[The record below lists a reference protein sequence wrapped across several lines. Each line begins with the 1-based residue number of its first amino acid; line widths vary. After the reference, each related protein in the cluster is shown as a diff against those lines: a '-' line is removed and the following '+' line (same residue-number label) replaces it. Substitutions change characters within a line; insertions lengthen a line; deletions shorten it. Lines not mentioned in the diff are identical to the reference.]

1 MEVPN
6 SAKEKPS
13 KDLGK
18 LSREKEER
26 WPMSQG
32 GKHLVAFERINK
44 ASVATEEGLKEEVKP
59 EFKKI
64 CKSFRCVLGNSEVEE
79 GPDCL
84 GYCVGMRRASG

>member
-1 MEVPN
+1 MGVPN
-6 SAKEKPS
+6 LVKEKPS

-18 LSREKEER
+18 LSREKEKR

-59 EFKKI
+59 EFTKYVGVSDVYLETVRL
-64 CKSFRCVLGNSEVEE
+64 KSDLIALVTVWE
-79 GPDCL
+79 
-84 GYCVGMRRASG
+84 